1 MLKIAT
7 VFMAVILFSPLASAE
22 RIKIAIGSIEY
33 RAKESSEN
41 KRLNSYGK
49 GVESDTRAF
58 VDMLTTA
65 LVKTNKFDVIER
77 DRMDEI
83 LAEQGMTLSGVFSN
97 VTGVDSLNLSGVD
110 YILTGAITEYG
121 KSSGGMSSS
130 KFSMASEST
139 KMAVDVRV
147 LDVES
152 GSISIADTVSRSS
165 TGLGG
170 VSMKGFKVGG
180 GSDESSELGKVMRM
194 TSIGIVNLI
203 VSSVYPIKAIKVD
216 GDQVFLNYGNGLLS
230 AGDLLDVYKVGE
242 EMIDPDTGESLGGS
256 RKLVGQIEVTDAQAK
271 FSVATI
277 VDGEIEK
284 GMLAMPAKKK
294 AKAKKKRKK
303 LFG

>member
-1 MLKIAT
+1 MLKIVT
-7 VFMAVILFSPLASAE
+7 VFMVVILFSPFASAE

-33 RAKESSEN
+33 RAKESTEN

-165 TGLGG
+165 TGLGAA
-170 VSMKGFKVGG
+170 SMKGFKLGG
-180 GSDESSELGKVMRM
+180 GSDESSELGKVMRL

-230 AGDLLDVYKVGE
+230 PGDLLDVYKEGE
-242 EMIDPDTGESLGGS
+242 QMIDPDTGESLGGS
-256 RKLVGQIEVTDAQAK
+256 RKWVGQIEVTDAQAK

-294 AKAKKKRKK
+294 AKVKKKRKK

>member
-121 KSSGGMSSS
+121 KSSSGMASS
-130 KFSMASEST
+130 KFSIASKST

-277 VDGEIEK
+277 VDGVIEK